1 MNALESFLIAID
13 MLMRNKLRA
22 FLTMLGVIIGVM
34 SVTMIVMISE
44 GFQSYINKQFAEL
57 GANTILVVYDP
68 FSRMRKGEH
77 VGPNDGLQ
85 IEDVDWLLQQSK
97 MVDTGSAF
105 KGAGEQTI
113 KYEDKDLKSVG
124 VTAVDDKYTVLN
136 RMDLLAG
143 RAINKSDI
151 DARSNVCIIS
161 EEVRDR
167 LFEGKDPL
175 GKMLNMQGLT
185 LEIVGV
191 TAKPKGS
198 FGMDNPKQLQLPIS
212 TALRK
217 WMGGSKIDVIMLR
230 AVQGAD
236 INVAMQDIWEALM
249 TKSNNKPVY
258 RVDSNESILNI
269 FKGVIG
275 VAGFVLAAVAA
286 LSLLVGGIG
295 IMNIMLVSVTERTRE
310 IGLRKAVGAKKSAI
324 LMQFLIESGTL
335 SLVGGLIG
343 MFIAWSLGTLVT
355 FATMLRKWP
364 DPSGL
369 ATPFPVFAAIAA
381 ALFSAAIGMVFGLYP
396 AVSAAKMDPITAL
409 RHE

>member
-1 MNALESFLIAID
+1 MNAVESFLIAID

-68 FSRMRKGEH
+68 FSRMQKGEH

-113 KYEDKDLKSVG
+113 KYEDRDLKSVG

-143 RAINKSDI
+143 RAINKTDI
-151 DARSNVCIIS
+151 DARANVCIIS

-175 GKMLNMQGLT
+175 GKMINMKGLT

-236 INVAMQDIWEALM
+236 INMAMQDIWEALM

-258 RVDSNESILNI
+258 RVDSNESILGI
-269 FKGVIG
+269 FKNVIG

-343 MFIAWSLGTLVT
+343 MFIAWSLGTMVT
-355 FATMLRKWP
+355 FVTMLRKWP